1 MDLADRGHAAMA
13 ERFQLGTEADGGEV
27 LETRDGLLYAMR
39 TGFPVMMNG
48 AIPYAG
54 GDPRALVAAARDW
67 FAERRRGFT
76 VFARTAA
83 EDEAAADGG
92 MQVILEHYPAL
103 VLRAPVPDPKV
114 PEGLTLRRVE
124 DEDAVREYL
133 AVADASFTAIG
144 MPAGVLAALAPAA
157 FLGPETRAFV
167 AYEGS
172 RPLAVASVV
181 LAQGIGG
188 IQWVG
193 VLEEARGRGLARLVT
208 AVAANAAF
216 SDLGAEC
223 AWLEASHMGEPVY
236 LRMGFEEVFSYR
248 VYLAPP
254 PAEA

>member
-13 ERFQLGTEADGGEV
+13 ERFRLGTEADGGEV
-27 LETRDGLLYAMR
+27 LDTRDGLLYAMR
-39 TGFPVMMNG
+39 TAFPVMMNG

-54 GDPRALVAAARDW
+54 GDPNALVAAARDW
-67 FAERRRGFT
+67 FAERGRGFT
-76 VFARTAA
+76 VFARTPA
-83 EDEAAADGG
+83 EEEAALAGG
-92 MQVILEHYPAL
+92 MQVILEHYPAM
-103 VLRAPVPDPKV
+103 VLRDPVPDPTV
-114 PEGLTLRRVE
+114 PAGVTLRRVSSA
-124 DEDAVREYL
+124 DGVREYL

-157 FLGPETRAFV
+157 FLGPETIALV
-167 AYEGS
+167 AYADGG
-172 RPLAVASVV
+172 PLAVASVV
-181 LAQGIGG
+181 LAKGIGG

-208 AVAANAAF
+208 ALAANAAF
-216 SDLGAEC
+216 SELGAEC

-236 LRMGFEEVFSYR
+236 LRMGFEEVYSYR